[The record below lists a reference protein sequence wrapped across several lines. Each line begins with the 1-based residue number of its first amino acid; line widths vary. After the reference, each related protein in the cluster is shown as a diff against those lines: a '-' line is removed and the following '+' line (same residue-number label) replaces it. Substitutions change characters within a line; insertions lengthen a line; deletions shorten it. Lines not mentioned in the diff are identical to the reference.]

1 MDEMRAQFEAE
12 QFLYREAKLLDER
25 RFEEWLD
32 LLTDDIRYWMPVRS
46 SEGAGEAEGLRLSYL
61 EDNKQTLTLRV
72 KRLGTGF
79 AHAED
84 PPSRT
89 RHLVSNIVVE
99 EFTDTELK
107 VSANFIV
114 FRGRLE
120 TEEEFFVGR
129 REDVLRKVDGQWKL
143 AARKILLDHNVIG
156 AKNLSIFF

>member
-1 MDEMRAQFEAE
+1 MRAQFEAE
-12 QFLYREAKLLDER
+12 RFLYREAKLLDER

-32 LLTDDIRYWMPVRS
+32 LLTDDVRYWMPVGNL
-46 SEGAGEAEGLRLSYL
+46 EGAGAPDGQHLSYF
-61 EDNKQTLTLRV
+61 EDNKQTLMLRI

-89 RHLVSNIVVE
+89 RHLISNIVVE
-99 EFTDTELK
+99 AFTEAELK

-120 TEEEFFVGR
+120 TEEDLFVGR

-156 AKNLSIFF
+156 AKNLSLFF